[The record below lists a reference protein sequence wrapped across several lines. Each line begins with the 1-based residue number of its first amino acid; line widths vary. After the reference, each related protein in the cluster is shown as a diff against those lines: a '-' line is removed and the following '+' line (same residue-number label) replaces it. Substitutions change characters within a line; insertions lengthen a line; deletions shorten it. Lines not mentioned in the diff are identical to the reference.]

1 MGEGGSKLRKRKKT
15 KGKVVLPGGGV
26 ISEII
31 TSSPLGE
38 YHLFIFS
45 VFFYHYSYQLLITA
59 KSTNLSLKKNEE
71 K

>member
-45 VFFYHYSYQLLITA
+45 IFF
-59 KSTNLSLKKNEE
+59 LSLFLSDINNSKKYKLIFKE